1 MLTKDQKKE
10 VVDQVVQ
17 RLRESPSVVF
27 VDYEGLDA
35 SFVASQRRQ
44 LAKQGID
51 YVVVKNTLLE
61 RAVKEVGLSV
71 PDSLFT
77 RMTAVGLGK
86 ADPSVLAKAF
96 YKKPT
101 NKAGEQRFAVKG
113 AIVDGAFFD
122 EGKVERLALLPT
134 RNELIAQVCRGLNGP
149 ITGLAMALQQT
160 VSSIVYALDKVRE
173 QKAQGTQAA

>member
-1 MLTKDQKKE
+1 MNRTEKT
-10 VVDQVVQ
+10 
-17 RLRESPSVVF
+17 ESIAKMAESVGQAPHAFLIDFQGINVPD
-27 VDYEGLDA
+27 VTEL
-35 SFVASQRRQ
+35 RRQ
-44 LAKQGID
+44 VRATGSE

-61 RAVKEVGLSV
+61 RAVKEVGLPV

-77 RMTAVGLGK
+77 QMTAIGLGK
-86 ADPSVLAKAF
+86 ADPSILAKAF

-134 RNELIAQVCRGLNGP
+134 RNELIAQVCRGLNSP